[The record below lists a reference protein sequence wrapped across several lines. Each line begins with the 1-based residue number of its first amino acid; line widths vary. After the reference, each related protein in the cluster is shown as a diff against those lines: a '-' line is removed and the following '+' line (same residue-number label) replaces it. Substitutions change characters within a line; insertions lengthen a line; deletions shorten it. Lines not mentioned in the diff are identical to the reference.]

1 VNTLIRS
8 QEEVLFHITRSSGSL
23 RTI

>member
-1 VNTLIRS
+1 MNTLIRS